1 MTRSSSCSTEG
12 NEPQS
17 QASTNAVKT
26 DFESLDVGTA
36 KFERSEDSLDS
47 EEAREL
53 ALDFN

>member
-12 NEPQS
+12 NEPQL

-26 DFESLDVGTA
+26 DSESLDVGTA
-36 KFERSEDSLDS
+36 KFERSEDLDS